1 MNPKS
6 RKFPLRIPL
15 LSNFYKTNSE
25 CDFQALVSKEK
36 KLNDDVLQNIVYKTF
51 TTKVD
56 VLNCYGPDLVKH
68 LEESVKSWNINSPE
82 YSAWAYLLQIC
93 CQEVRAEHFIIALEP
108 YLESN
113 RRYRSIK

>member
-1 MNPKS
+1 MPGSDYWDN
-6 RKFPLRIPL
+6 
-15 LSNFYKTNSE
+15 NSSYE
-25 CDFQALVSKEK
+25 IVKIQIIDTQSHFQALVSKERK
-36 KLNDDVLQNIVYKTF
+36 FNDDVLQNIVYKTF

-93 CQEVRAEHFIIALEP
+93 CQEVSADL
-108 YLESN
+108 LS
-113 RRYRSIK
+113 

>member
-1 MNPKS
+1 MNSKNQ
-6 RKFPLRIPL
+6 KDPLRIPL
-15 LSNFYKTNSE
+15 SNAYFFLKVNL
-25 CDFQALVSKEK
+25 QALVSKEK
-36 KLNDDVLQNIVYKTF
+36 QLNDDVLQNIVYKTF

-93 CQEVRAEHFIIALEP
+93 CQEVRADCVTIA
-108 YLESN
+108 
-113 RRYRSIK
+113 